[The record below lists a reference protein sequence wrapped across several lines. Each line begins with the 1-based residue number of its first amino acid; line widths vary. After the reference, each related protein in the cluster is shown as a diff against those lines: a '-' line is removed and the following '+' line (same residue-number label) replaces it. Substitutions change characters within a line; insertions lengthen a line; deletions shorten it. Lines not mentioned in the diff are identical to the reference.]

1 VFWRGSPEGI
11 RVIKTPKYADT
22 LLDLLKAYA
31 TQRTK
36 KIVHS
41 NYEIQK
47 LQLFAIED
55 ARHRLERMLGVIVEW
70 SVLDSLMPEEFSR
83 GKSRRSGLAS
93 TLSAT
98 LEMVRDGHIEL
109 RQMAAFAPLYVRRR
123 ENPPAADNEA
133 AT

>member
-1 VFWRGSPEGI
+1 V
-11 RVIKTPKYADT
+11 
-22 LLDLLKAYA
+22 
-31 TQRTK
+31 
-36 KIVHS
+36 
-41 NYEIQK
+41 QK

-55 ARHRLERMLGVIVEW
+55 ARHRLERKQCVIVEW

-123 ENPPAADNEA
+123 EQAPAPAGDNEA